1 MFVLAMALCIPY
13 FHEPLIRFAIIS
25 KSGSGSGQG
34 RHHVDDDDT
43 VVYISKAS
51 MLIGCAILAI
61 LRIMIPLL
69 MLVVPLQ
76 RTATGVG
83 RI

>member
-25 KSGSGSGQG
+25 KSGSGQG
-34 RHHVDDDDT
+34 RHHVNDDNDT

-76 RTATGVG
+76 RTAAGVG